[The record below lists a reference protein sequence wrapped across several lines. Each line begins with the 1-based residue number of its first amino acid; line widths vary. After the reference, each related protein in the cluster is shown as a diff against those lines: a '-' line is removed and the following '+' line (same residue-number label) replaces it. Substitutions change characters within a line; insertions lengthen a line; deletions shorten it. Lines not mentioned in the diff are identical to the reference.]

1 MACFRAAQAGAQDER
16 HRYRGSSGGQ
26 PSLASADRELLCVC
40 PCSMIQWQSAF
51 RFVRV
56 SVFCDKRLIRTHML
70 SGHNVHLHACRHTC
84 TRMLH
89 IGTRIHC
96 ACMSQIICTD
106 IRASASVVSLVCVC
120 VCELVGRKSLLKHF
134 VSLTPA
140 ATASSLQQNCAR

>member
-89 IGTRIHC
+89 IGTRIHEPNNMYRYTGEC
-96 ACMSQIICTD
+96 ECSKF
-106 IRASASVVSLVCVC
+106 SVRVC